1 MGRGQILEAIAEPN
15 VYWSKETKGSVMG
28 SGFQAAMGRIQDIE
42 ARLGI
47 IHQAPPPP
55 VVPAGAGVSGGSGT
69 VAPFPVML
77 AQANGQVQLQALGPH
92 AGPFTPQIESLI
104 AKHASLNGLDPAVV
118 RAVVQQESSGNP
130 KDVSAAGAQGLM
142 QLMPETSRMYGVTDP
157 FDPEQ
162 NIAAGTRHLSN
173 LMREF
178 NNDLPM
184 ALAAYNAG
192 SGAVHRAGGIPNYP
206 ETKDYVRRI
215 TEMVNQAKGR

>member
-1 MGRGQILEAIAEPN
+1 MG
-15 VYWSKETKGSVMG
+15 GS
-28 SGFQAAMGRIQDIE
+28 FQAAIGRVQEIE

-47 IHQAPPPP
+47 VRAAPPPP
-55 VVPAGAGVSGGSGT
+55 PAASVAALPADPNSAGPL
-69 VAPFPVML
+69 APFSVTL
-77 AQANGQVQLQALGPH
+77 AQANGQVRLQAMGPH

-104 AKHASLNGLDPAVV
+104 VKHSALNGLDPTVV

-130 KDVSAAGAQGLM
+130 RDVSAAGAQGLM
-142 QLMPETSRMYGVTDP
+142 QLMPDTGRMYGVTDP
-157 FDPEQ
+157 YDPEQ
-162 NIAAGTRHLSN
+162 NIAAGTRHLAN

-178 NNDLPM
+178 NNDLPN

-192 SGAVHRAGGIPNYP
+192 SGAVRKAGGIPNYP

>member
-1 MGRGQILEAIAEPN
+1 
-15 VYWSKETKGSVMG
+15 MG
-28 SGFQAAMGRIQDIE
+28 SSFEAAIIRIHDIE

-47 IHQAPPPP
+47 SRSAPAPEGINNRGPQSP
-55 VVPAGAGVSGGSGT
+55 GA

-77 AQANGQVQLQALGPH
+77 AKANGQVQFMPFGPH
-92 AGPFTPQIESLI
+92 AGPFTSQIESLI
-104 AKHASLNGLDPAVV
+104 AKHSGANGLDPDVV

-130 KDVSAAGAQGLM
+130 RDVSAAGAQGLM
-142 QLMPETSRMYGVTDP
+142 QLMPETGRMYGVTDP

-178 NNDLPM
+178 NNDLPT

-192 SGAVHRAGGIPNYP
+192 SAAVHRAGGVPNYP
-206 ETKDYVRRI
+206 ETKDYVHRI
-215 TEMVNQAKGR
+215 TEMVQRAKGAY

>member
-1 MGRGQILEAIAEPN
+1 MG
-15 VYWSKETKGSVMG
+15 GS
-28 SGFQAAMGRIQDIE
+28 FQAAIGRIQEIE

-47 IHQAPPPP
+47 VHGAPTSASATAPGQ
-55 VVPAGAGVSGGSGT
+55 VAANGAGP

-77 AQANGQVQLQALGPH
+77 AQANGQVQVQALGPH
-92 AGPFTPQIESLI
+92 AGPFAPRIESLI
-104 AKHASLNGLDPAVV
+104 AKHAAANGLDPDVV

-130 KDVSAAGAQGLM
+130 RDVSAAGAQGLM
-142 QLMPETSRMYGVTDP
+142 QLMPETGRMYGVTDP

-178 NNDLPM
+178 GNDLPT

-192 SGAVHRAGGIPNYP
+192 SGAVRKAGGIPNYP

-215 TEMVNQAKGR
+215 TEMVNRAKGR